1 MKHTYAL
8 SALFVFTVIAAV
20 ATAQQTTTP
29 PRGTTGMGPAMMGHD
44 SSTMAEMGAIHELMV
59 NHDRINRTVTNLA
72 DGIRTVTES
81 DDPQTAKLIQ
91 EHVSG
96 MDQRVRAGNDPGLP
110 MESPALHSIF
120 RNADKVHTS
129 IQITANGVIVVQT
142 STDPETVAVLQK
154 HASEVSDLVKG
165 GMAAMHAAMMQ
176 NGMHGGMMG
185 NPPKGETPSQSAV
198 TKQVHDHQSMAQGH
212 DQHHADVNARGDQ
225 VMGFDHERTT
235 HHFHLTSDGGAI
247 EVEANDPKDTAS
259 RDQIREHLSHIAQ
272 MFADGDFTAPMLIH
286 AQTPPGVAAM
296 KRLRA
301 EIQYRFEETES
312 GGRIRIAT
320 RNREA
325 LAAIY
330 EFLRFQIT
338 DHGTSDSGVVERR

>member
-8 SALFVFTVIAAV
+8 STLFAFTVIAAI
-20 ATAQQTTTP
+20 ATAQQPTTP
-29 PRGTTGMGPAMMGHD
+29 PKAMAGMGPAMWGHD

-59 NHDRINRTVTNLA
+59 NHDRINRTVTNLT

-81 DDPQTAKLIQ
+81 DDPQIGKLIK
-91 EHVSG
+91 EHVSD

-110 MESPALHSIF
+110 IESPALRSIF
-120 RNADKVHTS
+120 RNADKVQTS
-129 IQITANGVIVVQT
+129 IQTTAHGVIVVQT

-185 NPPKGETPSQSAV
+185 NPPKGETSNQSAV
-198 TKQVHDHQSMAQGH
+198 TPQVHGQDSLTQSH
-212 DQHHADVNARGDQ
+212 DQHHADVNTRGDE
-225 VMGFDHERTT
+225 VMGFDHEKTT
-235 HHFHLTSDGGAI
+235 HRFHLTSDGGAI

-301 EIQYRFEETES
+301 KIQYRFEETER
-312 GGRIRIAT
+312 GGQIRIT
-320 RNREA
+320 TTNREA

-338 DHGTSDSGVVERR
+338 DHGTSDSGVVERH